1 MLKNRDIYNQIC
13 ARKGQVAVLIDPE
26 KTKDAF
32 SLDQLIERATFA
44 GIDYFFV
51 GGSTVTREEFT
62 SAVTYLKEHSSIP
75 VVLFPG
81 AAHQLSKEADALLYL
96 SLLSGR
102 NPDYLIGHHVMSA
115 QEVFDM
121 DVEVIPTAY
130 LLIDGGTKSSVA
142 YVSQTTPIP
151 IDKES
156 IIVNTAKAGILQGKK
171 LVYVDAGSGALHSAP
186 AKVIERVSQLH
197 TPVIVG
203 GGIRSI
209 ETLSALTEAGANVLV
224 IGNKLEEDIDFLLDI
239 RTFLQDRAL

>member
-151 IDKES
+151 SDKES
-156 IIVNTAKAGILQGKK
+156 IILNTAKAGILQGKK
-171 LVYVDAGSGALHSAP
+171 LVYIDAGSGALHSAP